1 MEEIFSDAEKEKIR
15 RFADRITPKNWN
27 IWIYPKDC
35 KYIPRILSIRL
46 WFHNDDT
53 IDARMGSVHGS
64 IQVYPISIF
73 KEVNPEA
80 AKALKKYGDGS
91 STQVTIEIYPVS
103 VFVGLEDTII
113 HELAHVAVGRYE
125 TWQQKPLKHKSP
137 FVFKEPEDGMHGTLF
152 QRFYRIML
160 HRAEKVFGKERVKEQ
175 WRNLEFYEKELY
187 KD

>member
-1 MEEIFSDAEKEKIR
+1 MEENFSDAEQEKIR
-15 RFADRITPKNWN
+15 QFANRITPKNWN
-27 IWIYPKDC
+27 IWINPKDC
-35 KYIPRILSIRL
+35 KYIPGILSIYL
-46 WFHNDDT
+46 CFHDDDT

-80 AKALKKYGDGS
+80 AKALKKYGDGPF
-91 STQVTIEIYPVS
+91 TQVTIEIYPVA

-113 HELAHVAVGRYE
+113 HELAHVAVDRYA
-125 TWQQKPLKHKSP
+125 TWQQKPVKKNLSFALEK
-137 FVFKEPEDGMHGTLF
+137 PEDGIHGVLF

-160 HRAEKVFGKERVKEQ
+160 HRTEKVFGKERVKEK
-175 WRNLEFYEKELY
+175 WKDLEFYEKGMH